1 MAKPSTI
8 HIRRDSAQWCESMI
22 ERGRFSTFS
31 ELLDYSMRF
40 YADHIERDGIRSIP
54 KIVRNDL
61 VRRTFRFDDSVLER
75 LMATGF
81 FERSEIA
88 DYSLNFYRQWLGE
101 ND

>member
-1 MAKPSTI
+1 
-8 HIRRDSAQWCESMI
+8 MI
-22 ERGRFSTFS
+22 EEGRFSTFS